1 MRRCV
6 CIFQLLKLC
15 SHAVRGRVGQSK
27 VPLFDCIIVVA
38 LKVED
43 QTNIPFL
50 QLKYPQQVHTVSY
63 EVSKVKSTSFLMLI

>member
-1 MRRCV
+1 MRRFV

-50 QLKYPQQVHTVSY
+50 QLKYPQQVHTVHTVSY
-63 EVSKVKSTSFLMLI
+63 EVFKVK